1 MKLLLC
7 RGSYDI
13 SQKKPVAGSNF
24 TQVVKGNSTVKVDS
38 TDYYVLVIANNAGTS
53 PADVLYQFAT
63 YSVNSSGE
71 ICAAVQADLVLT
83 GRAAARALRLYPP
96 SWHVS
101 DCKVW
106 ASKLQWH
113 ECSHAL

>member
-1 MKLLLC
+1 M
-7 RGSYDI
+7 
-13 SQKKPVAGSNF
+13 AGSNF

-71 ICAAVQADLVLT
+71 SNAAVEAGLVLT
-83 GRAAARALRLYPP
+83 RRAAARALRLYP
-96 SWHVS
+96 SG
-101 DCKVW
+101 CKVSGCK
-106 ASKLQWH
+106 A
-113 ECSHAL
+113 

>member
-71 ICAAVQADLVLT
+71 KDAALEAGL
-83 GRAAARALRLYPP
+83 
-96 SWHVS
+96 
-101 DCKVW
+101 C
-106 ASKLQWH
+106 
-113 ECSHAL
+113 

>member
-1 MKLLLC
+1 MGIGGAQAIHHLDQSCFVC

-71 ICAAVQADLVLT
+71 RDAAVEACLLLT
-83 GRAAARALRLYPP
+83 GRSCQGTQAGPTWLHGL
-96 SWHVS
+96 
-101 DCKVW
+101 
-106 ASKLQWH
+106 
-113 ECSHAL
+113 

>member
-1 MKLLLC
+1 MLLLC

-24 TQVVKGNSTVKVDS
+24 TQVVKGNSTIRVDS
-38 TDYYVLVIANNAGTS
+38 SDYYVLVIANNAGTS

-71 ICAAVQADLVLT
+71 IIAAVEVRLVLAMR
-83 GRAAARALRLYPP
+83 GAAKALRPSPP
-96 SWHVS
+96 GCMVCQYE
-101 DCKVW
+101 D
-106 ASKLQWH
+106 
-113 ECSHAL
+113 

>member
-1 MKLLLC
+1 M
-7 RGSYDI
+7 G
-13 SQKKPVAGSNF
+13 GSNF

-71 ICAAVQADLVLT
+71 SDAAVEAGLVLT
-83 GRAAARALRLYPP
+83 GEQLQGRSGYTTLAAWSLIARPRLRKF
-96 SWHVS
+96 SGMS
-101 DCKVW
+101 
-106 ASKLQWH
+106 AAKL
-113 ECSHAL
+113 

>member
-1 MKLLLC
+1 M
-7 RGSYDI
+7 
-13 SQKKPVAGSNF
+13 AGSNF

-71 ICAAVQADLVLT
+71 QNCAAVEVSLVLT
-83 GRAAARALRLYPP
+83 GRAAARALRLYHPGCM
-96 SWHVS
+96 VAE
-101 DCKVW
+101 CKV
-106 ASKLQWH
+106 
-113 ECSHAL
+113 